1 MDQRRF
7 IPHFVGCAN
16 IQVTF
21 RKGITLYFYNM
32 TEKKTTASKPADDF
46 IRIQDLWGIFMPRWH
61 WFALSLF
68 VTLATAALYLLGTP
82 NIYTRTAAIL
92 VKDDSKGGTST
103 NVVSEFSDLGI
114 FKSNTNI
121 NNELLTLKSPT
132 LMTEVV
138 QRLGLNE
145 TYTVRK
151 GLKDVEL
158 YKSSPLAV
166 TYRHLDETPVG
177 FTIDIS
183 SKETFVISDME
194 VNGKAFGE
202 DFSGKMGDS
211 IRTEIGTL
219 VINFTKYW
227 NDSFVGT
234 SIRYRK
240 GNVCAVT
247 DYYTAALHAELG
259 NEDATIINLSINDAS
274 IQKAEDILNTL
285 IEMYNEKW
293 IQDKNQIAVS
303 TSQFIG
309 DRLSVIE
316 NELGNVDE
324 NIAGY
329 KSEHLLPDVQAASS
343 LYLSQ
348 SAENK
353 KELLVLNSQLSTAQ
367 YIRKE
372 LNNKKLSQLLP
383 TNSGIA
389 NVNIESQIGEYNTI
403 VLERNRLI
411 ANSSEKNPLAKDM
424 ANSLQ
429 SMQRT
434 IIQSVDNL
442 IVSLNTQI
450 RNIRQQEAT
459 TTSQLA
465 SNPNQ
470 AKYLLSVERQQKVK
484 EELYLYLLQKRE
496 ENELSQAFTA
506 YNTRVITAPRG
517 SMLPTAPRKMNILL
531 VAFAIGLLVPAV
543 IIFMKENMNTKVRG
557 RKDLENLSI
566 PFIGEIPQYLS
577 AKKKLGFDKHTQS
590 VMKAIVVKEG
600 NRNII
605 NEAFRVLRSNIDF
618 MAGKDSGQNVF
629 MLTSFNPGSGKS
641 FLAMNIAMSFAI
653 KKKRILVI
661 DGDLRHG
668 STSSYVDSPKTGLSD
683 YLGNRVSDWKEIIVK
698 DEKYDNLHI
707 IPIGTVPP
715 NPTELLED
723 GKLATLIEVLRS
735 EYDYIFIDCPPIDI
749 VADAQI
755 IEKLADRTVFVVRSG
770 LLDRSMLP
778 ELENIYQEKRFK
790 NLSVILNGTE
800 SAGGRYG
807 YRYGYR
813 NGYSSYYGNKGKMGG
828 VNGWSSSD

>member
-1 MDQRRF
+1 M
-7 IPHFVGCAN
+7 I
-16 IQVTF
+16 
-21 RKGITLYFYNM
+21 
-32 TEKKTTASKPADDF
+32 EKKTIVGKSTDDF
-46 IRIQDLWGIFMPRWH
+46 IRIQDLWGMFVPRWH
-61 WFALSLF
+61 WFVLSLF
-68 VTLATAALYLLGTP
+68 AALAVATFYLLSTP

-92 VKDDSKGGTST
+92 VKDDSKRGSST
-103 NVVSEFSDLGI
+103 NAMSEFSDLGI

-121 NNELLTLKSPT
+121 NNELLTLKSPP

-145 TYTVRK
+145 TYTIRK
-151 GLKDVEL
+151 GLRTIGL
-158 YKSSPLAV
+158 YKCNPIAV
-166 TYRHLDETPVG
+166 TYRHLDEIPIS
-177 FTIDIS
+177 FTINLP
-183 SKETFVISDME
+183 SKKEFTISDVMID
-194 VNGKAFGE
+194 GE
-202 DFSGKMGDS
+202 ELGIDFSGKMGDS
-211 IRTEIGTL
+211 IRMEIGTF
-219 VINFTKYW
+219 VINLTKYW

-234 SIRYRK
+234 SIHYNK
-240 GNVCAVT
+240 GSVNAVT
-247 DYYTAALHAELG
+247 DYYTQNLRAELG
-259 NEDATIINLSINDAS
+259 NEDATIINLSIDDAS
-274 IQKAEDILNTL
+274 IPKAEDILNTL
-285 IEMYNEKW
+285 IEVYNEKW

-316 NELGNVDE
+316 SELGNVDE
-324 NIAGY
+324 NIAGF

-343 LYLSQ
+343 LYMAQ

-353 KELLVLNSQLSTAQ
+353 KELLALNSQLSTAR

-372 LNNKKLSQLLP
+372 LNNKELDQLLP

-389 NVNIESQIGEYNTI
+389 NVNIESQIGEYNTM
-403 VLERNRLI
+403 VLDRNRLI

-429 SMQRT
+429 SMQRI

-450 RNIRQQEAT
+450 RSIRQQEAA

-484 EELYLYLLQKRE
+484 EKLYLYLLQKRE

-517 SMLPTAPRKMNILL
+517 SMFPTAPRKMNILL
-531 VAFAIGLLVPAV
+531 VAFTIGLFIPAV

-557 RKDLENLSI
+557 RKDLESLSI
-566 PFIGEIPQYLS
+566 PLIGEIPQYFNT
-577 AKKKLGFDKHTQS
+577 KKKLGFSKKMQPDI
-590 VMKAIVVKEG
+590 KAIVVKEG

-605 NEAFRVLRSNIDF
+605 NEAFRVLRSNMDF
-618 MAGKDSGQNVF
+618 MANKDNKQNVF
-629 MLTSFNPGSGKS
+629 VITSFNPGSGKS
-641 FLAMNIAMSFAI
+641 FLSMNIAMSFAI

-668 STSSYVDSPKTGLSD
+668 SISSYVDSPQTGLSD
-683 YLGNRVSDWKEIIVK
+683 YLGNRVDNYKDIIVEDK
-698 DEKYDNLHI
+698 KYDNLHI

-715 NPTELLED
+715 NPTELLEN
-723 GKLATLIEVLRS
+723 GKLAILIKVLGS

-749 VADAQI
+749 VADTQI
-755 IEKLADRTVFVVRSG
+755 IEKLADRTIFVIRSG

-778 ELENIYQEKRFK
+778 ELECIYQEKRFK

-807 YRYGYR
+807 YHYGYCYGYH
-813 NGYSSYYGNKGKMGG
+813 NGYSSYYGNGNRDGK
-828 VNGWSSSD
+828 